1 MTHEFRFDDLDNA
14 TYAVERAARRAEDAK
29 AELHAIVGEGESVG
43 GHVRVTTDVSGRVL
57 SIRLNP
63 RVMKRGS
70 GDLADELMVAIRRA
84 QDDSD
89 AQRERLMSGVL
100 DAADASLD
108 AFAGRSRR
116 GFDGIVDAH
125 SRAMEESE
133 AGLNEVIRRIEDD
146 LA

>member
-1 MTHEFRFDDLDNA
+1 MTHEFKFEDLDNA

-29 AELHAIVGEGESVG
+29 AELDAIVGEGESVG

-100 DAADASLD
+100 DAADPSLD

-133 AGLNEVIRRIEDD
+133 ARLNEVIRRIEDD